1 MGFKNLPDLP
11 EPMLLLVVRPTAFLL
26 RTPTLLPRAPP
37 VLPLSPTVLPRVTG
51 LACCSTFKPPAL
63 VEPPH
68 PATLPSDML
77 QRDCAVSHTKGSGPG
92 GQHRNKVQTAVV
104 LKHKPTGLVGSASDS
119 RSQKQNQAAA
129 LFRLRLRFALEQR
142 VAALAEPSALWR
154 SRCRSGKL
162 RVNEAHED
170 FPALLSEALDVVWET
185 QDVKATAE
193 RLTVSSSQL
202 IRFFKQEPKAMVFV
216 NSLRAS
222 QGLGPL
228 N

>member
-1 MGFKNLPDLP
+1 
-11 EPMLLLVVRPTAFLL
+11 MLLLVLRPTAFLL
-26 RTPTLLPRAPP
+26 LRTPTHAPTPLPRAPP
-37 VLPLSPTVLPRVTG
+37 VLPLSPTHAPTVLPRVTG

-68 PATLPSDML
+68 PATLPSDVL
-77 QRDCAVSHTKGSGPG
+77 QRDCTVSHTKGSGPG

-119 RSQKQNQAAA
+119 RSQNQNRAAA

-142 VAALAEPSALWR
+142 VAALPEPSALWR

-185 QDVKATAE
+185 QDVKQAAE

-202 IRFFKQEPKAMVFV
+202 IRFFKQEPKAMAFV

>member
-1 MGFKNLPDLP
+1 
-11 EPMLLLVVRPTAFLL
+11 MLLLIRPTAFLL
-26 RTPTLLPRAPP
+26 LRSPALLPASAATPTVFPR
-37 VLPLSPTVLPRVTG
+37 TG
-51 LACCSTFKPPAL
+51 VACCSTFKPPAM
-63 VEPPH
+63 VELPH
-68 PATLPSDML
+68 PATLPSEML
-77 QRDCAVSHTKGSGPG
+77 QRDCTISHTKGSGPG

-104 LKHKPTGLVGSASDS
+104 LKHTPTGLVGSASDS
-119 RSQKQNQAAA
+119 RSQRQNQQAA

-142 VAALAEPSALWR
+142 ATTLPEPSELWR
-154 SRCRSGKL
+154 GRCRGGKL

-185 QDVKATAE
+185 QELKAAAE

-222 QGLGPL
+222 QGLNPL